1 MPLRELHPTG
11 IELVLT
17 VNRLLDSKRSDQIS
31 TDEVLTESGISKGSL
46 YHHFDDLQDL
56 VETTLIY
63 RYAKWIDL
71 SVKRMSELLNTAKTA
86 EDLKKSLF
94 EITYATQKDSLK
106 GMRVER
112 ARIFAEA
119 QNNSR
124 LSEKLVQ
131 ETERM
136 TTSIEDLIREVID
149 RKLFKSNLD
158 ARTVAIFIQAYTLG
172 LIVNDFTRDKVSY
185 ENWTS
190 LINRIIAEIFIN
202 N

>member
-63 RYAKWIDL
+63 RYAKWVDL
-71 SVKRMSELLNTAKTA
+71 SIKRMSELLNTAKTA

-106 GMRVER
+106 DMRVER

-124 LSEKLVQ
+124 LSVKLVK

-172 LIVNDFTRDKVSY
+172 VIVNDFTQDKVSY

>member
-71 SVKRMSELLNTAKTA
+71 SIKRMSELLNTAKTA

-106 GMRVER
+106 DMRVER

-172 LIVNDFTRDKVSY
+172 LIVNDYTQDKVSY
-185 ENWTS
+185 ENWS
-190 LINRIIAEIFIN
+190 ALINRIIAEIFIN

>member
-63 RYAKWIDL
+63 RYANWVDL
-71 SVKRMSELLNTAKTA
+71 SIKRMSELLNTAKTA

-106 GMRVER
+106 DMRVER

-172 LIVNDFTRDKVSY
+172 LIVNDFTQDKVSY

>member
-71 SVKRMSELLNTAKTA
+71 SINRMSELLNTAKTA

-106 GMRVER
+106 DMRVER

-124 LSEKLVQ
+124 LSEKLVL

-172 LIVNDFTRDKVSY
+172 LIVNDFTQDKVSY

>member
-1 MPLRELHPTG
+1 MRLRELHPTG

-71 SVKRMSELLNTAKTA
+71 SIKRMSELLNTAKTA

-106 GMRVER
+106 DMRVER

-172 LIVNDFTRDKVSY
+172 VIVNDFTQDKVSY

>member
-17 VNRLLDSKRSDQIS
+17 VDRLLDSKRSDQIS

-63 RYAKWIDL
+63 RYAKWIDF
-71 SVKRMSELLNTAKTA
+71 SIKRMSELLNTAKTA

-106 GMRVER
+106 DMRVER

-172 LIVNDFTRDKVSY
+172 LIVNDFTQDKVSY

>member
-71 SVKRMSELLNTAKTA
+71 SIKRMSELLNTAKTA

-106 GMRVER
+106 NMRVER

-119 QNNSR
+119 QNNPR
-124 LSEKLVQ
+124 LSENLVQ

-172 LIVNDFTRDKVSY
+172 LIVNDFTQDKVSY

>member
-71 SVKRMSELLNTAKTA
+71 SIKRMSELLNTAKTA

-106 GMRVER
+106 DMRVER

-172 LIVNDFTRDKVSY
+172 LIVNDFTQDKVSY

-190 LINRIIAEIFIN
+190 LINRIIAEIFVN

>member
-71 SVKRMSELLNTAKTA
+71 SIKRMSELLNTAKTA

-106 GMRVER
+106 DMRVER

-124 LSEKLVQ
+124 LSEKLIQ

-172 LIVNDFTRDKVSY
+172 LIVNDFTQDKVSY

-190 LINRIIAEIFIN
+190 LINRIIAEIFVN

>member
-1 MPLRELHPTG
+1 MPLRKLHPTG

-71 SVKRMSELLNTAKTA
+71 SIKRMSELLNTAKTA

-106 GMRVER
+106 DMRVER

-172 LIVNDFTRDKVSY
+172 LIVNDFTQDKVSY

>member
-63 RYAKWIDL
+63 RYAKWIDF
-71 SVKRMSELLNTAKTA
+71 SIKRMSELLNTAKTA

-106 GMRVER
+106 DMRVER

-172 LIVNDFTRDKVSY
+172 LIVNDFTQDKVSY

>member
-1 MPLRELHPTG
+1 MPMRELHPTG

-71 SVKRMSELLNTAKTA
+71 SIKRMSELLNTAKTA

-106 GMRVER
+106 DMRVER

-172 LIVNDFTRDKVSY
+172 LIVNDFTQDKVSY

>member
-1 MPLRELHPTG
+1 MPLREFHPTG

-71 SVKRMSELLNTAKTA
+71 SIKRMSELLNTAKTA

-106 GMRVER
+106 NMRVER

-119 QNNSR
+119 QNNPR
-124 LSEKLVQ
+124 LSENLVQ

-158 ARTVAIFIQAYTLG
+158 ARAVAIFIQAYTLG
-172 LIVNDFTRDKVSY
+172 LIVNDFTQDKVSY

>member
-63 RYAKWIDL
+63 RYAKWVDL
-71 SVKRMSELLNTAKTA
+71 SIKRMSELLNTAKTA

-106 GMRVER
+106 DMRVER

-172 LIVNDFTRDKVSY
+172 LIVNDFTQDKVSY

>member
-1 MPLRELHPTG
+1 MPPRELHPTG

-71 SVKRMSELLNTAKTA
+71 SIKRMSELLNTAKTA

-106 GMRVER
+106 DMRVER

-172 LIVNDFTRDKVSY
+172 LIVNDFTQDKVSY

>member
-17 VNRLLDSKRSDQIS
+17 VNRLLDSKRSDQIG

-71 SVKRMSELLNTAKTA
+71 SIKRMSELLNTAKTA

-106 GMRVER
+106 DMRVER

-172 LIVNDFTRDKVSY
+172 LIVNDFTQDKVSY

>member
-71 SVKRMSELLNTAKTA
+71 SIKRMSELLNTAKTA

-94 EITYATQKDSLK
+94 EITYATQKDSLAN
-106 GMRVER
+106 MRVER

-172 LIVNDFTRDKVSY
+172 LIVNDFTQDKVSY

>member
-17 VNRLLDSKRSDQIS
+17 VDRLLDSKRSDQIS

-71 SVKRMSELLNTAKTA
+71 SIKRMSELLNTAKTS

-106 GMRVER
+106 EMRVER

-149 RKLFKSNLD
+149 RKLFKSDLD

-172 LIVNDFTRDKVSY
+172 LIVNDYTQDKVSY
-185 ENWTS
+185 ENWS
-190 LINRIIAEIFIN
+190 ALINRIIAEIFIN

>member
-71 SVKRMSELLNTAKTA
+71 SIKRMSELLNTAKTA

-106 GMRVER
+106 DMRVER

-172 LIVNDFTRDKVSY
+172 LIVNDFTQDKVSY

>member
-71 SVKRMSELLNTAKTA
+71 SIKRMSELLNTAKTA

-106 GMRVER
+106 NMRVER

-172 LIVNDFTRDKVSY
+172 VIVNDFTQDKVSY

>member
-71 SVKRMSELLNTAKTA
+71 SIKRMSELLNTAKTA

-106 GMRVER
+106 DMRVER

-172 LIVNDFTRDKVSY
+172 LIVNDFTQDKVSY
-185 ENWTS
+185 ENWTA

>member
-71 SVKRMSELLNTAKTA
+71 SITRMSELLNTAKTA

-106 GMRVER
+106 DMRVER

-124 LSEKLVQ
+124 LSEQLVL

-172 LIVNDFTRDKVSY
+172 LIVNDFTQDKVSY

>member
-11 IELVLT
+11 IELILT

-71 SVKRMSELLNTAKTA
+71 SIKRMSELLNTAKTA

-94 EITYATQKDSLK
+94 EITYATQKDSLAN
-106 GMRVER
+106 MRVER

-172 LIVNDFTRDKVSY
+172 LIVNDFTQDKVSY

>member
-11 IELVLT
+11 IELILT

-56 VETTLIY
+56 VESTLIY

-71 SVKRMSELLNTAKTA
+71 SIKRMSELLNTAKTA

-94 EITYATQKDSLK
+94 EITYATQKDSLAN
-106 GMRVER
+106 MRVER

-172 LIVNDFTRDKVSY
+172 LIVNDFTQDKVSY

>member
-1 MPLRELHPTG
+1 MPPRELHPTG

-71 SVKRMSELLNTAKTA
+71 SIKRMSELLNTAKTA

-106 GMRVER
+106 NMRVER

-172 LIVNDFTRDKVSY
+172 VIVNDFTQDKVSY

>member
-17 VNRLLDSKRSDQIS
+17 VNRLLDSKRPDQIS

-71 SVKRMSELLNTAKTA
+71 SIKRMSELLNTAKTA

-106 GMRVER
+106 DMRVER

-124 LSEKLVQ
+124 LSEQLVL

-172 LIVNDFTRDKVSY
+172 LIVNDFTQDKVSY

>member
-71 SVKRMSELLNTAKTA
+71 SIKRMSELLNTAKTA

-106 GMRVER
+106 DMRVER

-172 LIVNDFTRDKVSY
+172 VIVNDFTQDKVSY

>member
-1 MPLRELHPTG
+1 
-11 IELVLT
+11 
-17 VNRLLDSKRSDQIS
+17 
-31 TDEVLTESGISKGSL
+31 
-46 YHHFDDLQDL
+46 
-56 VETTLIY
+56 
-63 RYAKWIDL
+63 
-71 SVKRMSELLNTAKTA
+71 MSELLNTAKTA

-106 GMRVER
+106 DMRVER

-172 LIVNDFTRDKVSY
+172 LIVNDFTQDKVSY